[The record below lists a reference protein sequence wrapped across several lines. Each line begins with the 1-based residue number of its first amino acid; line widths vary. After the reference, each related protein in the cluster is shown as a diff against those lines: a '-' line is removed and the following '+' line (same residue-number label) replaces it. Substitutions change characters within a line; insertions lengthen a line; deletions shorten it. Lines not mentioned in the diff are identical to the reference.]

1 MIQILFADGKHEVA
15 ADRETVIVS
24 DENNQVIALS
34 RAEFRETV
42 IGWERM
48 LEEEANDAQ

>member
-24 DENNQVIALS
+24 DEKNQVISLS
-34 RAEFRETV
+34 RAEFREVV

-48 LEEEANDAQ
+48 LEREANDAQ

>member
-15 ADRETVIVS
+15 ASAEAVIMS
-24 DENNQVIALS
+24 DGKGAVITLS

-48 LEEEANDAQ
+48 LEREATGE